1 MPRKVVCAGRR
12 SAMRVI
18 AGVAGVATAPGM
30 CCVGWSCGRI
40 LSLALLGG
48 ITLSP
53 VTGDSAHATQT
64 APTSTTQSWLSI
76 NGPWLCRTWSGTQAV
91 VTGLS
96 ATATQGQTWQ
106 TGTGWFGLSDP
117 SIGMTI
123 HCTLRWQVSSD
134 GQVTSEMPGWVPDP
148 TGELPPDT
156 AADAG
161 FPLSHQKPVVARKTL
176 VRPKTTAKKTTPMK
190 TSAPAANP
198 GAHDPWAAVPGH
210 PSYGMADFKGDPYSG
225 FFGVCTWY
233 AWYTHQS
240 EPLMQLG
247 NAGSWAANAPSHGLR
262 VGSSPVVGATAVFQP
277 GVEGAGGGGHA
288 GHVEEVLGGGW
299 FVISEMNFSWNG
311 GGWGR
316 VDWRFVYV
324 RSGVSFIY

>member
-1 MPRKVVCAGRR
+1 VE
-12 SAMRVI
+12 
-18 AGVAGVATAPGM
+18 VAILLATQIRWKSG
-30 CCVGWSCGRI
+30 GRI

-53 VTGDSAHATQT
+53 VTGEPAHATRVAPASTAQT
-64 APTSTTQSWLSI
+64 WLSI
-76 NGPWLCRTWSGTQAV
+76 NGPWLCRTWSGTRAV

-96 ATATQGQTWQ
+96 STAAPGRTWQ

-117 SIGMTI
+117 SIGMTM
-123 HCTLRWQVSSD
+123 HCTLKWRVSGD
-134 GQVTSEMPGWVPDP
+134 GRVISEMPGWVPDP
-148 TGELPPDT
+148 TGELPPASD
-156 AADAG
+156 ADEG
-161 FPLSHQKPVVARKTL
+161 FPLSHKKPVATVHLTVQAKVTK
-176 VRPKTTAKKTTPMK
+176 PKATVKPK
-190 TSAPAANP
+190 APAAPAAPSAPVANA
-198 GAHDPWAAVPGH
+198 GAHNAWAAVPGH
-210 PSYGMADFKGDPYSG
+210 PSYAMADFKGDAYAG

-233 AWYTHQS
+233 AWYRHQG

-247 NAGSWAANAPSHGLR
+247 NAQSWPSNASRYGLK
-262 VGSSPVVGATAVFQP
+262 VGSAPVVGATAVFQP

-288 GHVEEVLGGGW
+288 GHVEAVLGGGW

-311 GGWGR
+311 GGWGH